1 MGLVAPVRVQVVLL
15 KVPVEELEKVTVP
28 PGAEEP
34 VPAVSVTVA
43 VQVLGWPAVTGD
55 PQLTEVLVLRLF
67 TVRANGEALLSLLSC
82 TLLPA

>member
-1 MGLVAPVRVQVVLL
+1 MGLVAPLRVQVVLL

-34 VPAVSVTVA
+34 VPAVSLTVA
-43 VQVLGWPAVTGD
+43 VQVLACPAVTGD
-55 PQLTEVLVLRLF
+55 PQLTAVLVLRLLM
-67 TVRANGEALLSLLSC
+67 VSANGEALLSLLLC